1 MTSSRS
7 RSHESTDRARSLLLS
22 HDVRTLPVT
31 DPRHDRIVGTVGLRE
46 LAGSGASVGSRMSPA
61 ITCGAGTSIV
71 ALTPALTDGK
81 THAVVVVDDLNEV
94 IGIVT
99 QTDVLA
105 ALAKLLPVAE

>member
-1 MTSSRS
+1 M
-7 RSHESTDRARSLLLS
+7 S